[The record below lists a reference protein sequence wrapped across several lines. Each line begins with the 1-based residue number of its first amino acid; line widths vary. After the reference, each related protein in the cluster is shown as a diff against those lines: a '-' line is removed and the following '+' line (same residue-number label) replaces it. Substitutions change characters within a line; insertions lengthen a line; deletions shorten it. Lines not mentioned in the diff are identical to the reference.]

1 MVSEK
6 YFFNFYPAVVR
17 DQIYHLK
24 LYNTNEIKTML
35 MENCKIQRKN
45 YKIRIEFHALQNKV
59 IYNTI

>member
-1 MVSEK
+1 MK
-6 YFFNFYPAVVR
+6 
-17 DQIYHLK
+17 
-24 LYNTNEIKTML
+24 IKTML